1 MSTFQPLYL
10 AELTGEHEG
19 QTVTVGQ
26 AIEIARAGEGIK
38 ESMVRM
44 ITEAPGYRGAY
55 QLTAFTKK
63 RFGDPESSPEAKAM
77 SQAWDTNKLVCFGHY
92 LTEAE
97 RDYVADYDKDA
108 AKIKATYAKPIVDGI
123 YKGDLTDNEVKGL
136 RIPEHFIAMPK
147 RKERANAIKG
157 KLSSF
162 MDKLRKALEDH
173 DKAHSGEGQTVT
185 KAKATDEEFHAKH
198 AYAMLARDQKAE
210 ASKLTAT
217 ERKVLNALLVRMGKA
232 DKEAA
237 KLVTKLGNTSE

>member
-1 MSTFQPLYL
+1 MTTFQPLYL
-10 AELTGEHEG
+10 ADLSVEHEG
-19 QTVTVGQ
+19 KAITIGQ
-26 AIEIARAGEGIK
+26 AIQTARAGEGIMDLILA
-38 ESMVRM
+38 MV
-44 ITEAPGYRGAY
+44 TSSPEYRSAA

-77 SQAWDTNKLVCFGHY
+77 FKAWEANKLLCSGYY

-97 RDYVADYDKDA
+97 RAFVAEYDKDA

-136 RIPEHFIAMPK
+136 GIPEHFVAMPK

-162 MDKLRKALEDH
+162 MDKLRKALEAY
-173 DKAHSGEGQTVT
+173 DKARAGEGQTET

-210 ASKLTAT
+210 ASKLTAN
-217 ERKVLNALLVRMGKA
+217 EHKVLNALLARMGKA

-237 KLVTKLGNTSE
+237 KLVTKLGDVSK

>member
-1 MSTFQPLYL
+1 MSTFKPLYL
-10 AELTGEHEG
+10 AELSVEHNG
-19 QTVTVGQ
+19 QSVTMGQ
-26 AIEIARAGEGIK
+26 AIQTARAGEGIM
-38 ESMVRM
+38 SVILAM
-44 ITEAPGYRGAY
+44 ITSSPDYRSAE

-63 RFGDPESSPEAKAM
+63 RFGDPETSPEAKAA
-77 SQAWDTNKLVCFGHY
+77 SKAWDANKLVCAAHY

-97 RDYVADYDKDA
+97 RAFVADYDADS
-108 AKIKATYAKPIVDGI
+108 AKIKGTYATPIVEGI

-162 MDKLRKALEDH
+162 MDKLRKALADY
-173 DKAHSGEGQTVT
+173 DKAHNGEGQTVT

-217 ERKVLNALLVRMGKA
+217 ERKVLNTLLVRMGKA

-237 KLVTKLGNTSE
+237 KLVTKLGNASE